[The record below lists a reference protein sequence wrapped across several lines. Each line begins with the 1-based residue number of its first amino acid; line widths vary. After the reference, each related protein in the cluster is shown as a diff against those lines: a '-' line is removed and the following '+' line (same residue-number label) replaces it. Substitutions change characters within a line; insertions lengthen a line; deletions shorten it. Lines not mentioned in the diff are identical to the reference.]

1 MDWPESPKQAAAI
14 QRWLAARVERRDRF
28 GAIATVAGV
37 DVGYDKRLGIARAA
51 AVVLGFPGLEVRAEA
66 VVEQPVDFPYV
77 PGMLSFREVPSALA
91 ALQRL
96 AVRPDLVL
104 CDGQGLAHPRRFGLA
119 CHLGLLA
126 DLPTI
131 GVAKSKLIGDYDEPG
146 DERGAHSPLRHKD
159 EVIGVVLRTRAR
171 VSPLYVSIGYRVSL
185 DTAIEFVLACAPRYR
200 LPETTR
206 LADRLSKPVK
216 DPQV

>member
-1 MDWPESPKQAAAI
+1 
-14 QRWLAARVERRDRF
+14 
-28 GAIATVAGV
+28 
-37 DVGYDKRLGIARAA
+37 
-51 AVVLGFPGLEVRAEA
+51 VRAEA